1 MNNKCLTFELKT
13 LEKWQTS
20 AETTKSWTAFAN
32 ASLDFPGE
40 IGNCVSA
47 KTSNLGKDKHLTK
60 NPKVATANTLSVPA
74 FLS

>member
-1 MNNKCLTFELKT
+1 MNNKCLTFQLKT

-20 AETTKSWTAFAN
+20 AETTKSWIPLAFAN

-47 KTSNLGKDKHLTK
+47 KTSNLGKVKLFTQRCRSLRFL
-60 NPKVATANTLSVPA
+60 ANHRFA
-74 FLS
+74 

>member
-1 MNNKCLTFELKT
+1 MNNKCLTFQLKT

-20 AETTKSWTAFAN
+20 AETTKSWIPLAFAN

-47 KTSNLGKDKHLTK
+47 KTSNLGKE
-60 NPKVATANTLSVPA
+60 NV
-74 FLS
+74 